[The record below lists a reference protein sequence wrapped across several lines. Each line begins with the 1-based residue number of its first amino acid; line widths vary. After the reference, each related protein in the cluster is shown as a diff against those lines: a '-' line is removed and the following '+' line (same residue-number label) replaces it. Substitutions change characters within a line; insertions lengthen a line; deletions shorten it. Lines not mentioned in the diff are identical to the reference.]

1 MFDSRHRPELGSAE
15 HDEMEA
21 YRTAYMSIVGGLL
34 WLANMTFPELSYPA
48 SQLARFLTNPGM
60 QHYQAAMRVLTYVSQ
75 SRARRLRF
83 APDATRGFEVYVDSN
98 WATRFSCSGAM
109 FFFHGCLFH
118 WFSKMQHSVSLSSAE
133 AEFFGAMLAAKDLL
147 FLRDLFTALGIGLG
161 GATIVYSDSKSAVD
175 MSLDPVAFKNT
186 KHILRAAEFL
196 RDLVAKEVLHLEHI
210 SGTYMLAD
218 LLTKAVSR
226 PIFLQLMAL
235 LDDYA
240 RTGVSALHS

>member
-1 MFDSRHRPELGSAE
+1 MDQ
-15 HDEMEA
+15 

-48 SQLARFLTNPGM
+48 SQLARFLTNPAM
-60 QHYQAAMRVLTYVSQ
+60 EHYQAAMRVLTYVSQ
-75 SRARRLRF
+75 SRTRRLRF
-83 APDATRGFEVYVDSN
+83 APDVTRGFEVYVDSS

-109 FFFHGCLFH
+109 YFFHGCLFH

-147 FLRDLFTALGIGLG
+147 FLRDLFSALSIALG
-161 GATIVYSDSKSAVD
+161 GATVVYSDSKSAVD

-196 RDLVAKEVLHLEHI
+196 RDLVAKEVLRLEHI

-226 PIFLQLMAL
+226 PIFLQLMEL
-235 LDDYA
+235 LDAYA